1 MKIWGLGDWTLE
13 VVEFWAVEFLDVGL
27 FSLGKILADMSRPP
41 PTQELVAKDL
51 HGNEWRFRHIFR
63 GDAFMFLSRGENGEL
78 CVGVRRAMR
87 QQGNVPSS
95 VISSH
100 NMHLGVLATAWHAF
114 TTKTIFIVYYK
125 PRFTRIVVEIEDAD
139 PKRWQDSKWRCL
151 KVRWDEKSSIPH
163 PERVSPWKIEP
174 ASAPSTLNPLPM
186 PRTKRPRSHA
196 VPSAPDS
203 SMLTRGSF
211 HNGLSRVLQGQEFS
225 TLRGNFAKSIES
237 DTAEKS
243 VMWPPSVDD
252 KNNDVVS
259 ASRRFASENWMSS
272 RGHERTGTDLLLGF
286 GSNAESLHGY
296 CSSLV
301 YQTLVANT
309 NAKSPLQGSDVPYQ
323 MRGNGKCSGFDDYPI
338 LQGHEKGK
346 YREGNCK
353 LFGIPLIRN
362 SVALE
367 PTVSHTNDLNKTV
380 AHMPTASHQVLE
392 FESAQN
398 SKKLEVLQLAEV
410 HKQGIALGRS
420 VDLTKFN
427 DYDELIAEL
436 DGLFEFKGELM
447 VPKKNWLVVYTDD
460 EGDMMLVGDDPWQ

>member
-1 MKIWGLGDWTLE
+1 MPVYNLP
-13 VVEFWAVEFLDVGL
+13 
-27 FSLGKILADMSRPP
+27 SKILCRVINVQLKAEPDTNEVFAQVTLLPEPTDMSRPP

-63 GDAFMFLSRGENGEL
+63 GDAFIFLSRGENGEL

-125 PRFTRIVVEIEDAD
+125 PKFTRTVVEIEDAD
-139 PKRWQDSKWRCL
+139 PKRWQDSKWRCSS
-151 KVRWDEKSSIPH
+151 KVTIDPSS
-163 PERVSPWKIEP
+163 
-174 ASAPSTLNPLPM
+174 AS
-186 PRTKRPRSHA
+186 
-196 VPSAPDS
+196 
-203 SMLTRGSF
+203 
-211 HNGLSRVLQGQEFS
+211 GLSRVLQGQEFS

-301 YQTLVANT
+301 YQTLVA
-309 NAKSPLQGSDVPYQ
+309 S
-323 MRGNGKCSGFDDYPI
+323 
-338 LQGHEKGK
+338 
-346 YREGNCK
+346 
-353 LFGIPLIRN
+353 N
-362 SVALE
+362 S
-367 PTVSHTNDLNKTV
+367 TRTQS
-380 AHMPTASHQVLE
+380 
-392 FESAQN
+392 
-398 SKKLEVLQLAEV
+398 
-410 HKQGIALGRS
+410 
-420 VDLTKFN
+420 
-427 DYDELIAEL
+427 L
-436 DGLFEFKGELM
+436 DK
-447 VPKKNWLVVYTDD
+447 
-460 EGDMMLVGDDPWQ
+460 